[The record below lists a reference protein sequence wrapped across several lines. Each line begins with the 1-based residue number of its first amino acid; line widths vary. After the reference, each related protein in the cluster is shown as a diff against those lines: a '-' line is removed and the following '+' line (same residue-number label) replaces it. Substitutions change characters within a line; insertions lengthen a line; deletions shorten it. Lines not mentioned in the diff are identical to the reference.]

1 MSWVTFSILAALCWA
16 IVNIVDKYVL
26 SNWIKKPIAAVII
39 YIFVSLLTS
48 LLIFIF
54 RGFSELSHFNIFL
67 AFVGGVL
74 AVLMAVFYFKAVKIE
89 EISRVIP
96 LYLLSPLFVMLF
108 AAIFLNEVLTP
119 LKYLGVVMIVL
130 GAILISSRNFF
141 KISFGKAFWFIML
154 SVLSISIY
162 NVLLKYLLNFAD
174 FWTIYGYSKIGT
186 VFPLIPILY
195 FYLPD
200 LLSTIKQHGKKVVIV
215 FSLNESLTEVGG
227 LLCTIAIA
235 IGYVTL
241 VKALSSIQSLF
252 VFLFTIILTIFYPK
266 ILKEEIKKSIIFVK
280 LAAIIIMF
288 IGVILII

>member
-1 MSWVTFSILAALCWA
+1 MSWVFFSILAALCWA
-16 IVNIVDKYVL
+16 IVSIVDKYVL
-26 SNWIKKPIAAVII
+26 SSWIKKPIVAVII
-39 YIFVSLLTS
+39 YTFVSLVTS

-54 RGFSELSHFNIFL
+54 RGFSELSYFNIFL
-67 AFVGGVL
+67 AFVGGVFV
-74 AVLMAVFYFKAVKIE
+74 VLMAVFYFKAVQIE
-89 EISRVIP
+89 EISRVVP
-96 LYLLSPLFVMLF
+96 LFFLSPLFIMLF
-108 AAIFLNEVLTP
+108 AAIFLNEALTP
-119 LKYLGVVMIVL
+119 LKYLGVVIMVL
-130 GAILISSRNFF
+130 GAILISLKSFS
-141 KISFGKAFWFIML
+141 KISLGKAFWFIMV

-162 NVLLKYLLNFAD
+162 SILLKYLLNFSD

-186 VFPLIPILY
+186 AFPLIFILY
-195 FYLPD
+195 FYFPD

-215 FSLNESLTEVGG
+215 VSLSESLSVVAG
-227 LLCTIAIA
+227 LLFTIAIA

-288 IGVILII
+288 IGVLLII